1 MHGAPVKGGGG
12 GRGVGEGGLE
22 MAERGGGGVRGA
34 RLRGRDEP
42 GQSLDVD
49 TWSLSKTLK

>member
-1 MHGAPVKGGGG
+1 MHGAPVRGR

-34 RLRGRDEP
+34 GLRWRDEP